1 MGVATVIIGFG
12 TSGRTRTDAS
22 RLLKTVGNSK
32 KRFVRKICLMRLK
45 CYQNFYQNN
54 KAKPTNFS
62 SLTFWSPTDVS
73 MMNHALALARR
84 GAERGEIPVG
94 AVVVHDGQILGEGF
108 NCPISTHDPTH
119 HAEIVA
125 LRQACE
131 RVQNYRLPIGSTL
144 YVTLEPCTM
153 CFGSL
158 IHARVSRVVFGAY
171 EPKAGA
177 VTSQL
182 TLAKE
187 SFYNHVINIQGGL
200 LANESS
206 MMLSQFFK
214 QRRADKK
221 KAKIESRLNGGH

>member
-1 MGVATVIIGFG
+1 MAYRGV
-12 TSGRTRTDAS
+12 
-22 RLLKTVGNSK
+22 
-32 KRFVRKICLMRLK
+32 MREIV
-45 CYQNFYQNN
+45 
-54 KAKPTNFS
+54 PNFS
-62 SLTFWSPTDVS
+62 SLTFWSPTDVV

-84 GAERGEIPVG
+84 GAELGEIPVG

-125 LRQACE
+125 LRQACQQ
-131 RVQNYRLPIGSTL
+131 VQNYRLPIGSTL

-171 EPKAGA
+171 EPKAG
-177 VTSQL
+177 VVVSQL

-187 SFYNHVINIQGGL
+187 PFYNHVINIQGGL

-206 MMLSQFFK
+206 IMLSQFFK

-221 KAKIESRLNGGH
+221 KAKIESRLNGEN

>member
-1 MGVATVIIGFG
+1 
-12 TSGRTRTDAS
+12 
-22 RLLKTVGNSK
+22 
-32 KRFVRKICLMRLK
+32 MRLK
-45 CYQNFYQNN
+45 CYQNFYQNT
-54 KAKPTNFS
+54 KAKPINFS
-62 SLTFWSPTDVS
+62 SLKFWSPVDVA

-171 EPKAGA
+171 EPRAGVVA
-177 VTSQL
+177 SQL
-182 TLAKE
+182 ALAKE
-187 SFYNHVINIQGGL
+187 LFYNHVINIQGGL

-221 KAKIESRLNGGH
+221 KAKIESQINEGCKI

>member
-1 MGVATVIIGFG
+1 MDAT
-12 TSGRTRTDAS
+12 
-22 RLLKTVGNSK
+22 TVMAYRGIAYDLVSK
-32 KRFVRKICLMRLK
+32 MACVL
-45 CYQNFYQNN
+45 
-54 KAKPTNFS
+54 PNFS
-62 SLTFWSPTDVS
+62 SLKFWSPTDVI
-73 MMNHALALARR
+73 MMNQALTLARH

-108 NCPISTHDPTH
+108 NCPIGTHDPTH

-125 LRQACE
+125 LRQAC
-131 RVQNYRLPIGSTL
+131 RWVQNYRLPIGSTL

-177 VTSQL
+177 VASQL
-182 TLAKE
+182 NLAKE
-187 SFYNHVINIQGGL
+187 PFYNHTIAIQGGL

-221 KAKIESRLNGGH
+221 KARIESQINEGCKV

>member
-1 MGVATVIIGFG
+1 MAYREI
-12 TSGRTRTDAS
+12 
-22 RLLKTVGNSK
+22 
-32 KRFVRKICLMRLK
+32 VREIVPKMACDL
-45 CYQNFYQNN
+45 
-54 KAKPTNFS
+54 PNFS
-62 SLTFWSPTDVS
+62 SLKFWLPTDVT

-108 NCPISTHDPTH
+108 NCPIGTHDPTH

-131 RVQNYRLPIGSTL
+131 RVQNYRLPMGSTL

-177 VTSQL
+177 VASQL

-187 SFYNHVINIQGGL
+187 PFYNHIINIQGGL

-221 KAKIESRLNGGH
+221 KAKIENRLNGEH

>member
-1 MGVATVIIGFG
+1 MAYRGLVHDV
-12 TSGRTRTDAS
+12 
-22 RLLKTVGNSK
+22 
-32 KRFVRKICLMRLK
+32 VRSV
-45 CYQNFYQNN
+45 
-54 KAKPTNFS
+54 PNFS
-62 SLTFWSPTDVS
+62 SLKFWSPVDVA

-125 LRQACE
+125 LRQACQ
-131 RVQNYRLPIGSTL
+131 RVQNYRLPIGGTL

-177 VTSQL
+177 VVSQL

-187 SFYNHVINIQGGL
+187 PFYNHVITIQGGL

-221 KAKIESRLNGGH
+221 KAKIENRLTGEN